1 MLYML
6 VKYEVKQVPAEEI
19 VHQNKSGFGKLA
31 TQKKQRS
38 KIYKE
43 GIHGVL
49 TILSL
54 LRPTIWFAY

>member
-1 MLYML
+1 MLYMP
-6 VKYEVKQVPAEEI
+6 VKYEVKRVSVEGILP
-19 VHQNKSGFGKLA
+19 QNESGFGKLA